1 MNLNDYNCDNM
12 DYKTISNFDF
22 EKILIKKQKYLNFT
36 EKLDK
41 SINDTSI
48 FYENKIKEINNLLE
62 MNSKRLS
69 NIQQENELLKSE
81 IADMRRILELNKKEI
96 KIKNRSNFDENF
108 EKAIKKLEMYKNENS
123 SEIEENT
130 SKNIEKDSYIEMI
143 KKKYKLKN
151 KSKIILMQKEALP
164 NHRSYY

>member
-69 NIQQENELLKSE
+69 NIQQENEQIKNE

-108 EKAIKKLEMYKNENS
+108 EKAIKKLKIYKNENN

>member
-1 MNLNDYNCDNM
+1 
-12 DYKTISNFDF
+12 
-22 EKILIKKQKYLNFT
+22 
-36 EKLDK
+36 
-41 SINDTSI
+41 
-48 FYENKIKEINNLLE
+48 